1 MAYKLMLSQTETQI
15 IVLLKEMSAT
25 LADKALSFD
34 RLWFDTHPLYIIQKL
49 NNVSKIRG
57 NVKKHWQKL
66 SIKPLH

>member
-34 RLWFDTHPLYIIQKL
+34 RLWFDTHPLCIIQKL
-49 NNVSKIRG
+49 NNDSTIMG
-57 NVKKHWQKL
+57 N
-66 SIKPLH
+66 IKA